1 MVRTVSCRNNRIS
14 TTNINCLHHEQT
26 RGHKLSVAAVLSR
39 TAESR
44 CPGGQGTGDMSRY
57 HDVARRGSASQECCH
72 RCLLCLALLIVA
84 TTAAVPAVPAP
95 CVPRMRTSRSST
107 SDYAIAAR
115 RGPAAEAARAAAAG
129 QWRDQLAILCWL
141 QCGCIL
147 ARVLSEAPVV
157 SPTIAL
163 QAPAPG
169 LATSEPSP
177 VC

>member
-1 MVRTVSCRNNRIS
+1 MTQVIRGCSVEQNCRVTVSWRPGDGRHVQIPRCGQEGQR
-14 TTNINCLHHEQT
+14 QP
-26 RGHKLSVAAVLSR
+26 GVL
-39 TAESR
+39 
-44 CPGGQGTGDMSRY
+44 PP
-57 HDVARRGSASQECCH
+57 H

-163 QAPAPG
+163 QAPAFTI
-169 LATSEPSP
+169 ATSEPSP

>member
-1 MVRTVSCRNNRIS
+1 MVRTVSCRNNRMS

-95 CVPRMRTSRSST
+95 CVPRMRTSRQLHLRLRNSS
-107 SDYAIAAR
+107 AAR
-115 RGPAAEAARAAAAG
+115 PGRRSCSGCRGWTVARPTRNSVLAAVRLYSG
-129 QWRDQLAILCWL
+129 
-141 QCGCIL
+141 
-147 ARVLSEAPVV
+147 
-157 SPTIAL
+157 
-163 QAPAPG
+163 
-169 LATSEPSP
+169 PSSQ
-177 VC
+177 